1 MYNNKNSASSKV
13 SFTSAVLA
21 QAVLLDIP
29 TFFNGVISLDTQSV
43 YDKVVRK
50 IDLFTQVQQ
59 TEFMAC
65 VSEDT
70 SGKISLSDC
79 EFEV

>member
-1 MYNNKNSASSKV
+1 MYNSQNYASSKV

-21 QAVLLDIP
+21 QAILLDVP
-29 TFFNGVISLDTQSV
+29 TFFNGVTSLDTQSV

-59 TEFMAC
+59 TEFTAC
-65 VSEDT
+65 ISQDT
-70 SGKISLSDC
+70 SSKISLSDC

>member
-1 MYNNKNSASSKV
+1 MYNSQNYASSKV

-59 TEFMAC
+59 TEFTAC
-65 VSEDT
+65 ISQDT
-70 SGKISLSDC
+70 SSKISLSDC

>member
-1 MYNNKNSASSKV
+1 MYNSQNSASSKV

-21 QAVLLDIP
+21 QVILLDIP
-29 TFFNGVISLDTQSV
+29 TFFNGVTSLDTQSM
-43 YDKVVRK
+43 YNKVVRK

-65 VSEDT
+65 IYEDT
-70 SGKISLSDC
+70 SSKISLRNC

>member
-1 MYNNKNSASSKV
+1 MYNSQNSASSKA

-21 QAVLLDIP
+21 QAILLDVP
-29 TFFNGVISLDTQSV
+29 TFFNGVTSLDTQSV

-59 TEFMAC
+59 TEFTAC
-65 VSEDT
+65 ISQDT
-70 SGKISLSDC
+70 SSKISLSDC